1 MIRFDRLE
9 AMSFDCYG
17 TLIDSESGIVAAL
30 QPFLARNGV
39 ALPDEDI
46 LEAYA
51 RLESEAQRGL
61 FAPYRHVLGR
71 VMRGLARDHG
81 FRLSSDDWG
90 LLAEALPSWTPFE
103 DTLDALRRLARRYR
117 LAVISNVD
125 DDLFEATRRHL
136 AGVDFDWIVTAEQAR
151 TYKPSHRNFE
161 VAEQKM
167 GIARDR
173 WLHVAQSLYHDIA
186 PARRLGLATVWVN
199 RRRGR
204 SGFGATPPAAAVPDL
219 EVLDLRELAEQAVPS

>member
-9 AMSFDCYG
+9 VVSFDCYG
-17 TLIDSESGIVAAL
+17 TLIDYESGILEAL
-30 QPFLARNGV
+30 RPFFARHRVRLA
-39 ALPDEDI
+39 DEAV

-71 VMRGLARDHG
+71 VMRGFARDHG
-81 FRLSSDDWG
+81 FRLEPDDWG
-90 LLAEALPSWTPFE
+90 LLAESLPSWPPFD
-103 DTLDALRRLARRYR
+103 DTVEALRRLARRYR

-125 DDLFEATRRHL
+125 DDLFESTRRCL
-136 AGVDFDWIVTAEQAR
+136 PGVEFDWVITAEAAR
-151 TYKPSHRNFE
+151 SYKPSHRSFE
-161 VAEQKM
+161 VAERKM
-167 GIARDR
+167 GIPRDR

-186 PARRLGLATVWVN
+186 PAKRMGLATVWVN

-219 EVLDLRELAEQAVPS
+219 EVLDLGELAARAVPS